1 VCQREA
7 TIPHIVQQWSGYAAL
22 IQSEVWKIAIAA
34 LRSNKIKALLTM
46 LGVVIGSACI
56 VLVVTISLV
65 GKNYIIAQI
74 EGVGSNIV
82 YAELVRTGSQS
93 ATLGDEVTR
102 GDLDAV
108 ERDIPDVTHVAGTH
122 DIQMTVVAGGVERPV
137 TLVAVTEGF
146 EAIRNLLVVSG
157 RYFDADDMQ
166 SHSKVCL
173 LTEDLA
179 RVVFPGTDAVGQDIR
194 VGELRFTIVGVFKE
208 RVATFGQSEIAR
220 ESVIVPFDL
229 LKSYAGT
236 DTVKV
241 LYAQAVAPEAVPSVT
256 RQVERVLRNRHR
268 AGALYNVQ
276 NLTAILEA
284 ARNISLA
291 VTIVLLAVG
300 SVTLIISGVG
310 IMNIMLVTV
319 TERTR
324 EIGVRKAI
332 GARSRE
338 ILYQFLL
345 EALIISGTGA
355 ILGIAIAISI
365 PVIVRPLLP
374 EGMTIPIS
382 GLAIVTAFAV
392 SCITG
397 IIFGYLPA
405 SRAAKLQPTEALR
418 YE

>member
-1 VCQREA
+1 M
-7 TIPHIVQQWSGYAAL
+7 
-22 IQSEVWKIAIAA
+22 IQSELWKIAIDA
-34 LRSNKIKALLTM
+34 LRSNKIKAFLTM

-56 VLVVTISLV
+56 VLVVSISLV

-82 YAELVRTGSQS
+82 YAELIRTGAQTT
-93 ATLGDEVTR
+93 TLGDEITLA
-102 GDLDAV
+102 DLETV
-108 ERDIPDVTHVAGTH
+108 RREIPDVTEVAGTH
-122 DIQMTVVAGGVERPV
+122 DLQMAVVAGGVERPV
-137 TLVAVTEGF
+137 TLVAVTQGF
-146 EAIRNLLVVSG
+146 QTIRNLLVLNG

-179 RVVFPGTDAVGQDIR
+179 RVVFPNTNPVGHDIR
-194 VGELRFTIVGVFKE
+194 VGELRFTIIGVFKE
-208 RVATFGQSEIAR
+208 RIATFGQSEIAR

-229 LKSYAGT
+229 LRMYAGT
-236 DTVKV
+236 NTVKV
-241 LYAQAVAPEAVPSVT
+241 LYAQAARSESVAALT
-256 RQVERVLRNRHR
+256 RQVGQLLRSRHR

-284 ARNISLA
+284 ARNISFA
-291 VTIVLLAVG
+291 VSIVLLAVG

-319 TERTR
+319 SERTR

-332 GARSRE
+332 GAEKRE

-345 EALIISGTGA
+345 EALIISGSGA
-355 ILGIAIAISI
+355 ILGIMIAVSI
-365 PVIVRPLLP
+365 PIIVRPFLP
-374 EGMTIPIS
+374 EGLTIPIS
-382 GLAIVTAFAV
+382 GLSIVTAFAV

-397 IIFGYLPA
+397 VIFGYLPA

>member
-1 VCQREA
+1 M
-7 TIPHIVQQWSGYAAL
+7 
-22 IQSEVWKIAIAA
+22 IQSQIWKIAIDA
-34 LRSNKIKALLTM
+34 LRANKIKAFLTM
-46 LGVVIGSACI
+46 LGVVIGTACI

-82 YAELVRTGSQS
+82 YAELIRTGAQS
-93 ATLGDEVTR
+93 TTLSDEMTLS
-102 GDLDAV
+102 DMEAV
-108 ERDIPDVTHVAGTH
+108 RRDIPDVSEVAGTREV
-122 DIQMTVVAGGVERPV
+122 QMSVVAGNVERPI

-146 EAIRNLLVVSG
+146 QPIRNLVVVRG
-157 RYFDADDMQ
+157 RYFDRVDMQ

-173 LTEDLA
+173 LTQDLA
-179 RVVFPGTDAVGQDIR
+179 RVVFPGVDPVGKDIR
-194 VGELRFTIVGVFKE
+194 VGELRFTVIGVFKE

-220 ESVIVPFDL
+220 ESAIVPFGL

-241 LYAQAVAPEAVPSVT
+241 LYAQAASPESVQSVT
-256 RQVERVLRNRHR
+256 NQVEQLLRSRHR
-268 AGALYNVQ
+268 LGALYNVQ
-276 NLTAILEA
+276 NLTAILEVA
-284 ARNISLA
+284 QNISLA
-291 VTIVLLAVG
+291 VTVVLLAVG
-300 SVTLIISGVG
+300 SVTLVISGVG

-332 GARSRE
+332 GARNRE

-355 ILGIAIAISI
+355 VLGILIAISI
-365 PVIVRPLLP
+365 PFIAQPFLP
-374 EGMTIPIS
+374 DGITIPIS
-382 GLAIVTAFAV
+382 GLSIVAAFIV
-392 SCITG
+392 SCVTG
-397 IIFGYLPA
+397 MIFGYLPA